1 MTSMISEGIEIS
13 VETFY
18 QSDYSSAV
26 SNEFMFAYRIT
37 IENHNHFNV
46 KLLRRHWEIF
56 DSCGEHKVVDGE
68 GVIGI
73 QPIIKPSDRYQ
84 YISGCNLKSELGRM
98 QGTYEMENE
107 NNKTL
112 FTVTIPPFDLIV
124 PSKLN

>member
-1 MTSMISEGIEIS
+1 MPNYNRNLTFTRKRPPMTSMISEGIQIS

-18 QSDYSSAV
+18 QSDYSNAV

-68 GVIGI
+68 GVIGRK
-73 QPIIKPSDRYQ
+73 PIIQKSERYQ
-84 YISGCNLKSELGRM
+84 KISLCNL
-98 QGTYEMENE
+98 
-107 NNKTL
+107 NKL
-112 FTVTIPPFDLIV
+112 
-124 PSKLN
+124 